1 MKTAVHGCGVII
13 SIALNAAK
21 RMVKTQLK
29 VASTSSTISFHEFK
43 AKTSTERGKFLDNKS
58 KKRKTVDETPVI
70 ITIGIASSKKG
81 IIKLIRGKSLPL

>member
-1 MKTAVHGCGVII
+1 MKTAVHGGGVII

-21 RMVKTQLK
+21 RMVKTQRLRLQVQRSAFTK
-29 VASTSSTISFHEFK
+29 FK
-43 AKTSTERGKFLDNKS
+43 AKRSTERGKFVDNKR

-81 IIKLIRGKSLPL
+81 ILNSFEESPNL